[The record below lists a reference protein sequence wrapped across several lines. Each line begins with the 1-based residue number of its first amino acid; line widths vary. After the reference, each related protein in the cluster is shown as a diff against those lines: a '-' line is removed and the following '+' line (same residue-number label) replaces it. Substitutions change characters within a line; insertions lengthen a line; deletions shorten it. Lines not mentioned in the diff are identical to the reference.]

1 MLEKEKAGSG
11 AAATR
16 IALVGYGL
24 VGKAHV
30 SAIKRSPALELA
42 AIVEPAEAS
51 RQSALSEAVPV
62 FGSLEEMFDQ
72 VTSVDGVILAT
83 PTLLHVE
90 QGLACIERQC
100 PVLVEKPIAATSADG
115 LALVKAANDSR
126 VPLLVGHH
134 RRYNPIVRAT
144 KAAIEN
150 GDVGQLRAIQTTC
163 WFYKPDHYF
172 DEAPWRTKK
181 GAGPISVNLVHDVDL
196 LRHFCGEVVRVQ
208 AQAVPSIRGFENEDL
223 AAAILTFANGAVATI
238 SVADAIASP
247 WSWELTA
254 RENPNFPPTD
264 QTCYLIGGTLGSLT
278 VPDLKVWSHEDEPN
292 WWTPM
297 AARNLTAISGESL
310 TDQARHFARVIRGE
324 EEPVV
329 SGFEGLKSL
338 QVVEAVHQA
347 ADTGQAVEIAQL
359 EIDEDVAD

>member
-1 MLEKEKAGSG
+1 MKDIENAGSG
-11 AAATR
+11 PPAAR
-16 IALVGYGL
+16 IVLVGYGL
-24 VGKAHV
+24 AGKAHV
-30 SAIKRSPALELA
+30 SAIKQGAALELA
-42 AIVEPAEAS
+42 AIVEPAEAG
-51 RQSALSEAVPV
+51 RRSAVSEGVPV

-83 PTLLHVE
+83 PTLMHVE

-115 LALVKAANDSR
+115 LMLVKAANNAK

-134 RRYNPIVRAT
+134 RRYNPIVRTA
-144 KAAIEN
+144 KSAIEN
-150 GDVGQLRAIQTTC
+150 GEIGQLRAVQTTC

-208 AQAVPSIRGFENEDL
+208 AQAVPSIRRFENEDL
-223 AAAILTFANGAVATI
+223 AAAILTFSNGAIATI

-254 RENPNFPPTD
+254 RENPDFPPTD
-264 QTCYLIGGTLGSLT
+264 QSCYLIGGTLGALS
-278 VPDLKVWSHEDEPN
+278 VPDLKIWSHEGSPN

-297 AARNLTAISGESL
+297 AARNLSANSGESL
-310 TDQARHFARVIRGE
+310 TDQALHFANVIRGNE
-324 EEPVV
+324 TPIV
-329 SGFEGLKSL
+329 SGVEGLKSL
-338 QVVEAVHQA
+338 QVVEAIQQA
-347 ADTGQAVEIAQL
+347 ADTGQAVEIEQL
-359 EIDEDVAD
+359 DIDGEVAG